1 VPHAGDWKDPET
13 LYRRRAQEKPP
24 SQHPS
29 IIEGECSCFLAA
41 AAVLATDSAVETGEI
56 RQFNLGLAN
65 LHGLVAP
72 NPVPDGEIRGTPS
85 NLQTSGSFA

>member
-1 VPHAGDWKDPET
+1 VRGTGKTPKRFTGDVRKKS
-13 LYRRRAQEKPP
+13 AH

-41 AAVLATDSAVETGEI
+41 AAVLATDSAVGTGEI